1 MSVRVMNV
9 SFAAL
14 YSSVLAGERWLQ
26 CSHSDVFVAGG
37 YVPRNATQVLEGQ
50 SDEEHYSFGRV
61 SEQMRTLCNHAS
73 GGL

>member
-1 MSVRVMNV
+1 M
-9 SFAAL
+9 
-14 YSSVLAGERWLQ
+14 Q

-37 YVPRNATQVLEGQ
+37 YVPRNATPVLEGQ

-61 SEQMRTLCNHAS
+61 SEQMRTSCNHAS